1 MTTDV
6 CFCPLWGWDEVGC
19 LDFFQK
25 KHKIYTATNPSLK
38 IGNPNLESKNLESNI
53 PWYLNVFEM
62 YLIVSDGIYGNSM
75 VSIWILYGNYM
86 VSVGG
91 VSLMDNKCWQCKTLM
106 FKKNRNPYIHCPK
119 KILVVSILWSYYVSI
134 WFHMFPYVLSPY
146 PKSIQKYP

>member
-1 MTTDV
+1 MRLGALIS
-6 CFCPLWGWDEVGC
+6 FK
-19 LDFFQK
+19 K

-38 IGNPNLESKNLESNI
+38 FGNPNLESKNLESNI

-119 KILVVSILWSYYVSI
+119 K
-134 WFHMFPYVLSPY
+134 
-146 PKSIQKYP
+146 KY